1 MHRPEEDQSVLLLR
15 YGKAVLIGG
24 GVAFLVCLAV
34 LLLSSVAI
42 AQGFLSGGHR
52 YQMCVVGCVTGG
64 LIGGVWAVRHAPARG
79 LLVGLATGGVL
90 FLLVLTLSLLLYDAM
105 SFENGG
111 LGILCGALCGGAA
124 AGILAGRGGKPKK
137 KRRR

>member
-1 MHRPEEDQSVLLLR
+1 MQKTGEDQGVLLLR

-24 GVAFLVCLAV
+24 GVAFLACLAV

-42 AQGFLSGGHR
+42 AQGLLSGGHR

-64 LIGGVWAVRHAPARG
+64 LVGGIWAARHAPARG
-79 LLVGLATGGVL
+79 LLGGLATGGVL

-137 KRRR
+137 KHRR